1 MLYALLLYSQ
11 EPDLPENMP
20 EADRK
25 AFSADFGAFN
35 AALGKKDAFRGAQR
49 LRTVDTATTVRVE
62 EGEALV
68 TDGPFAETK
77 EALAGFFLIEAADL
91 DEAIGWAKRI
101 PSARIGSVEIRPI
114 WEDYARRAD

>member
-11 EPDLPENMP
+11 ESDLPENMP
-20 EADRK
+20 ETDRQ

-35 AALGKKDAFRGAQR
+35 AELSGKDAFRGAQR
-49 LRTVDTATTVRVE
+49 LRTADTATTVRVE
-62 EGEALV
+62 SGQALV

-91 DEAIGWAKRI
+91 DEAIGWAKKI
-101 PSARIGSVEIRPI
+101 PSAHIGSVEIRPI
-114 WEDYARRAD
+114 WEGYSGRED